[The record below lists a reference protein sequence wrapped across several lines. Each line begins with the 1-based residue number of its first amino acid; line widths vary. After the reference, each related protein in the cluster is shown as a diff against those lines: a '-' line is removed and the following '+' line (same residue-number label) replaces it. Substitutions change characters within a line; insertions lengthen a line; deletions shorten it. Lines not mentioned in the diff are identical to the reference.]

1 MAFAG
6 NFTVSQG
13 ADLSSLTFVDT
24 STGSDTNITSRR
36 IYPRNSAGV
45 LVLPTGNTTGYIDWP
60 LPLGTNLTVN
70 LLVKDLAL
78 NIQVIWISSAPIG
91 GSTYDITNLNV
102 NTKYTKTFLYNR
114 SEDLAA
120 QESLKNDKEWFSYY
134 NKLQGF
140 VDTAELA
147 ATADIN
153 DVQDAQTALDMA
165 FYIMS
170 HQNLFF

>member
-13 ADLSSLTFVDT
+13 SDLSSLTFLDT

-45 LVLPTGNTTGYIDWP
+45 LVLPSGNTSGYIDWP
-60 LPLGTNLTVN
+60 VPLGTNLTVN
-70 LLVKDLAL
+70 LLAKDLAL
-78 NIQVIWISSAPIG
+78 NIQVIWISSSPIG
-91 GSTYDITNLNV
+91 GSTYDITNLGV
-102 NTKYTKTFLYNR
+102 FTKYTKMFLYNR

-120 QESLKNDKEWFSYY
+120 QESLGNDKGWFGYY

-147 ATADIN
+147 ATADIT

-165 FYIMS
+165 FHIMS
-170 HQNLFF
+170 HQNLLF